1 MPQSTRLKC
10 SRRKA
15 YFVVLL
21 IALLFILIGCAAF
34 LQKTGV
40 PPLEAAEVESEF
52 RKDLSSAVTEAVAEI
67 ATAVAEG
74 QDLKTAAI
82 RTTTSM
88 IWKIATAGA
97 SVLGVALSSLL
108 GKWLKTERKIT
119 KTLIAGV
126 ESNDSKSTKEAI
138 RLKAVDAG
146 IQNVLRKRV
155 ASLT

>member
-1 MPQSTRLKC
+1 MPQSTHLKC

-15 YFVVLL
+15 YFVIVL
-21 IALLFILIGCAAF
+21 IALLFILIGCGA
-34 LQKTGV
+34 LLRKTGV
-40 PPLEAAEVESEF
+40 PPEEAAKISAEF
-52 RKDLSSAVTEAVAEI
+52 KEELSDSVTEAVAEI

-119 KTLIAGV
+119 TAMIKGV
-126 ESNDSKSTKEAI
+126 ELNSSNTTKEVIKQTA
-138 RLKAVDAG
+138 LKAG
-146 IQNVLRKRV
+146 IEKQLHRRV
-155 ASLT
+155 VSLT

>member
-1 MPQSTRLKC
+1 MLQSTRLKC
-10 SRRKA
+10 SRRQA
-15 YFVVLL
+15 YFVILI
-21 IALLFILIGCAAF
+21 IALLFILIGCAAL

-40 PPLEAAEVESEF
+40 PPKEALKSSAEFTEE
-52 RKDLSSAVTEAVAEI
+52 LSSAVTEAVADMTE
-67 ATAVAEG
+67 AVVEG

-82 RTTTSM
+82 RTTSAF

-119 KTLIAGV
+119 QTLITGV
-126 ESNDSKSTKEAI
+126 ENNDSKTTKETI
-138 RLKAVDAG
+138 HRLAVANG
-146 IQNVLRKRV
+146 VQKILKKRV